1 MNNTKKGD
9 IMKNRIFGKYRKDQ
23 VFWGY
28 VFIFPTAL
36 GLLLLN
42 IWPAIQ
48 TVILSFQKTV
58 GFGNT
63 EWVGLAN
70 YQKLFTDNEVFRSL
84 MNTLI
89 YAIVSIPSIVI
100 LSLLVA
106 VLMNKKV
113 KGLSIYRTIY
123 FLPVVAAPS
132 AVAMIWRWMFNND
145 YGLINSMLA
154 KIGISGPSW
163 LSDPSIAIYS
173 IIIVGVWS
181 AIGYNMVLLL
191 AGLQE
196 IPKDYYEA
204 AEIDGAS
211 PIQQFFNITLPLVTP
226 TLFFVVVTTV
236 INAFQ
241 VFDVIFMM
249 IAPNSEA
256 MFNSQS
262 LAYLFYKHSFILND
276 KGYGSAIVMFLLII
290 ILIITAIQM
299 KLQKKWVNY

>member
-1 MNNTKKGD
+1 
-9 IMKNRIFGKYRKDQ
+9 MKNRIFGKYRKDQ
-23 VFWGY
+23 VIWGY
-28 VFIFPTAL
+28 IFIFPTAL
-36 GLLLLN
+36 GLILLN

-48 TVILSFQKTV
+48 TAILSFQKTV
-58 GFGNT
+58 GFGDT
-63 EWVGLAN
+63 EWVGLRN
-70 YQKLFTDNEVFRSL
+70 YQKMFADGEVFQSL
-84 MNTLI
+84 LNTLI
-89 YAIVSIPSIVI
+89 YAVVSIPSIVV

-106 VLMNKKV
+106 VLMNRKV

-145 YGLINSMLA
+145 YGLINNMLA
-154 KIGISGPSW
+154 KIGLDGPAW
-163 LSDPSIAIYS
+163 LTDPSIAIYS

-249 IAPNSEA
+249 ITPNSTA
-256 MFNSQS
+256 MFKSQS
-262 LAYLFYKHSFILND
+262 LTYLFYKHSFILND
-276 KGYGSAIVMFLLII
+276 KGYGSAIVMFLLVI

-299 KLQKKWVNY
+299 KLQKKWLNY

>member
-1 MNNTKKGD
+1 
-9 IMKNRIFGKYRKDQ
+9 MKNRIFGKYRKDQ
-23 VFWGY
+23 VIWGY
-28 VFIFPTAL
+28 IFIFPTAL
-36 GLLLLN
+36 GLILLN

-48 TVILSFQKTV
+48 TAILSFQKTV
-58 GFGNT
+58 GFGDT
-63 EWVGLAN
+63 EWVGLRN
-70 YQKLFTDNEVFRSL
+70 YQKMFADGEVFQSL
-84 MNTLI
+84 LNTLI
-89 YAIVSIPSIVI
+89 YAVVSIPSIVV

-106 VLMNKKV
+106 VLMNRKV

-145 YGLINSMLA
+145 YGLINNMLA
-154 KIGISGPSW
+154 KIGLDGPAW
-163 LSDPSIAIYS
+163 LTDPSIAIYS

-249 IAPNSEA
+249 ITPNSTA
-256 MFNSQS
+256 MFKSQS
-262 LAYLFYKHSFILND
+262 LTYLFYKHSFILND
-276 KGYGSAIVMFLLII
+276 KGYGSAIVMFILVI

>member
-1 MNNTKKGD
+1 
-9 IMKNRIFGKYRKDQ
+9 RKDQ
-23 VFWGY
+23 VIWGY
-28 VFIFPTAL
+28 IFIFPTAL
-36 GLLLLN
+36 GLILLN

-48 TVILSFQKTV
+48 TAILSFQKTV
-58 GFGNT
+58 GFGDT
-63 EWVGLAN
+63 EWVGLRN
-70 YQKLFTDNEVFRSL
+70 YQKMFADGEVFQSL
-84 MNTLI
+84 LNTLI
-89 YAIVSIPSIVI
+89 YAVVSIPSIVV

-106 VLMNKKV
+106 VLMNRKV

-145 YGLINSMLA
+145 YGLINNMLA
-154 KIGISGPSW
+154 KIGLDGPAW
-163 LSDPSIAIYS
+163 LTDPSIAIYS

-249 IAPNSEA
+249 ITPNSTA
-256 MFNSQS
+256 MFKSQS
-262 LAYLFYKHSFILND
+262 LTYLFYKHSFILND
-276 KGYGSAIVMFLLII
+276 KGYGSAIVMFLLVI

>member
-1 MNNTKKGD
+1 
-9 IMKNRIFGKYRKDQ
+9 MKNRIFGKYRKDQ
-23 VFWGY
+23 VIWGY
-28 VFIFPTAL
+28 IFIFPTAL
-36 GLLLLN
+36 GLILLN

-48 TVILSFQKTV
+48 TAILSFQKTV
-58 GFGNT
+58 GFGDT
-63 EWVGLAN
+63 EWVGLRN
-70 YQKLFTDNEVFRSL
+70 YQKMFADGEVFQSL
-84 MNTLI
+84 LNTLI
-89 YAIVSIPSIVI
+89 YAVVSIPSIAV

-106 VLMNKKV
+106 VLMNRKV

-145 YGLINSMLA
+145 YGLINNMLA
-154 KIGISGPSW
+154 KIGLDGPAW
-163 LSDPSIAIYS
+163 LTDPSIAIYS

-249 IAPNSEA
+249 ITPNSTA
-256 MFNSQS
+256 MFKSQS
-262 LAYLFYKHSFILND
+262 LTYLFYKHSFILND
-276 KGYGSAIVMFLLII
+276 KGYGSAIVMFLLVI

>member
-1 MNNTKKGD
+1 
-9 IMKNRIFGKYRKDQ
+9 MKNRIFGKYRKDQ
-23 VFWGY
+23 VIWGY
-28 VFIFPTAL
+28 IFIFPTAL
-36 GLLLLN
+36 GLILLN

-48 TVILSFQKTV
+48 TAILSFQKTV
-58 GFGNT
+58 GFGDT
-63 EWVGLAN
+63 EWVGLRN
-70 YQKLFTDNEVFRSL
+70 YQKMFADGEVFQSL
-84 MNTLI
+84 LNTLI
-89 YAIVSIPSIVI
+89 YVVVSIPSIVV

-106 VLMNKKV
+106 VLMNRKV

-145 YGLINSMLA
+145 YGLINNMLA
-154 KIGISGPSW
+154 KIGLDGPAW
-163 LSDPSIAIYS
+163 LTDPSIAIYS

-249 IAPNSEA
+249 ITPNSTA
-256 MFNSQS
+256 MFKSQS

-276 KGYGSAIVMFLLII
+276 KGYGSAIVMFLLVI

>member
-1 MNNTKKGD
+1 
-9 IMKNRIFGKYRKDQ
+9 MKNRIFGKYRKDQ
-23 VFWGY
+23 VIWGY
-28 VFIFPTAL
+28 IFIFPTAL
-36 GLLLLN
+36 GLILLN

-48 TVILSFQKTV
+48 TAILSFQKTV
-58 GFGNT
+58 GFGDT
-63 EWVGLAN
+63 EWVGLRN
-70 YQKLFTDNEVFRSL
+70 YQKMFADGEVFQSL
-84 MNTLI
+84 LNTLI
-89 YAIVSIPSIVI
+89 YAVVSIPSIVV

-106 VLMNKKV
+106 VLMNRKV

-145 YGLINSMLA
+145 YGLINNMLA
-154 KIGISGPSW
+154 KIGLDGPAW
-163 LSDPSIAIYS
+163 LTDPSIAIYS

-204 AEIDGAS
+204 VEIDGAS

-249 IAPNSEA
+249 ITPNSTA
-256 MFNSQS
+256 MFKSQS

-276 KGYGSAIVMFLLII
+276 KGYGSAIVMFLLVI

>member
-1 MNNTKKGD
+1 
-9 IMKNRIFGKYRKDQ
+9 MKNRIFRKYRKDQ
-23 VFWGY
+23 VIWGY
-28 VFIFPTAL
+28 IFIFPTAL
-36 GLLLLN
+36 GLILLN

-48 TVILSFQKTV
+48 TAILSFQKTV
-58 GFGNT
+58 GFGDT
-63 EWVGLAN
+63 EWVGLRN
-70 YQKLFTDNEVFRSL
+70 YQKMFADGEVFQSL
-84 MNTLI
+84 LNTLI
-89 YAIVSIPSIVI
+89 YAVVSIPSIVV

-106 VLMNKKV
+106 VLMNRKV

-145 YGLINSMLA
+145 YGLINNMLA
-154 KIGISGPSW
+154 KIGLDGPAW
-163 LSDPSIAIYS
+163 LTDPSIAIYS

-249 IAPNSEA
+249 ITPNSTA
-256 MFNSQS
+256 MFKSQS
-262 LAYLFYKHSFILND
+262 LTYLFYKHSFILND
-276 KGYGSAIVMFLLII
+276 KGYGSAIVMFLLVI

>member
-1 MNNTKKGD
+1 
-9 IMKNRIFGKYRKDQ
+9 MKNRIFGKYRKDQ
-23 VFWGY
+23 VIWGY
-28 VFIFPTAL
+28 IFIFPTAL
-36 GLLLLN
+36 GLILLN

-48 TVILSFQKTV
+48 TAILSFQKTV
-58 GFGNT
+58 GFGDT
-63 EWVGLAN
+63 EWVGLRN
-70 YQKLFTDNEVFRSL
+70 YQKMFADGEVFQSL
-84 MNTLI
+84 LNTLI
-89 YAIVSIPSIVI
+89 YAVVSIPSIVV

-106 VLMNKKV
+106 VLMNRKV

-145 YGLINSMLA
+145 YGLINNMLA
-154 KIGISGPSW
+154 KIVLDGPAW
-163 LSDPSIAIYS
+163 LTDPSIAIYS

-249 IAPNSEA
+249 ITPNSTA
-256 MFNSQS
+256 MFKSQS
-262 LAYLFYKHSFILND
+262 LTYLFYKHSFILND
-276 KGYGSAIVMFLLII
+276 KGYGSAIVMFLLVI

>member
-1 MNNTKKGD
+1 
-9 IMKNRIFGKYRKDQ
+9 MKNRIFGKYRKDQ
-23 VFWGY
+23 VIWGY
-28 VFIFPTAL
+28 IFIFPTAL
-36 GLLLLN
+36 GLILLN

-48 TVILSFQKTV
+48 TAILSFQKTV
-58 GFGNT
+58 GFGDT
-63 EWVGLAN
+63 EWVGLRN
-70 YQKLFTDNEVFRSL
+70 YQKMFADGEVFQSL
-84 MNTLI
+84 LNTLI
-89 YAIVSIPSIVI
+89 YAVVSIPSIVV

-106 VLMNKKV
+106 VLMNRKV

-145 YGLINSMLA
+145 YGLINNMLA
-154 KIGISGPSW
+154 KIGIDGPAW
-163 LSDPSIAIYS
+163 LTDPSIAIYS

-196 IPKDYYEA
+196 IPKDYYES

-249 IAPNSEA
+249 ITPNSTA
-256 MFNSQS
+256 MFKSQS

-276 KGYGSAIVMFLLII
+276 KGYGSAIVMFLLVI

>member
-1 MNNTKKGD
+1 MNTKKGD

-23 VFWGY
+23 VIWGY
-28 VFIFPTAL
+28 IFIFPTAL
-36 GLLLLN
+36 GLILKN

-48 TVILSFQKTV
+48 TAILSFQKTV
-58 GFGNT
+58 GFGDT
-63 EWVGLAN
+63 EWVGLRN
-70 YQKLFTDNEVFRSL
+70 YQKMFADGEVFQSL
-84 MNTLI
+84 LNTLI
-89 YAIVSIPSIVI
+89 YAVVSIPSIVV

-106 VLMNKKV
+106 VLMNRKV

-145 YGLINSMLA
+145 YGLINNMLA
-154 KIGISGPSW
+154 KIGIDGPAW
-163 LSDPSIAIYS
+163 LTDPSIAIYS

-249 IAPNSEA
+249 ITPNSTA
-256 MFNSQS
+256 MFKSQS

-276 KGYGSAIVMFLLII
+276 KGYGSAIVMFLLVI

>member
-1 MNNTKKGD
+1 
-9 IMKNRIFGKYRKDQ
+9 MKNRIFGKYRKDQ
-23 VFWGY
+23 VIWGY
-28 VFIFPTAL
+28 IFIFPTAL
-36 GLLLLN
+36 GLILLN

-48 TVILSFQKTV
+48 TAILSFQKTI
-58 GFGNT
+58 GFGDT
-63 EWVGLAN
+63 EWVGLRN
-70 YQKLFTDNEVFRSL
+70 YQKMFADGEVFQSL
-84 MNTLI
+84 LNTLI
-89 YAIVSIPSIVI
+89 YAVVSIPSIVV

-106 VLMNKKV
+106 VLMNRKV

-145 YGLINSMLA
+145 YGLINNMLA
-154 KIGISGPSW
+154 KIGLDGPAW
-163 LSDPSIAIYS
+163 LTDPSIAIYS

-249 IAPNSEA
+249 ITPNSTA
-256 MFNSQS
+256 MFKSQS

-276 KGYGSAIVMFLLII
+276 KGYGSAIVMFLLVI

>member
-1 MNNTKKGD
+1 
-9 IMKNRIFGKYRKDQ
+9 MKNRIFGKYPKDQ
-23 VFWGY
+23 VIWGY
-28 VFIFPTAL
+28 IFIFPTAL
-36 GLLLLN
+36 GLILLN

-48 TVILSFQKTV
+48 TAILSFQKTV
-58 GFGNT
+58 GFGDT
-63 EWVGLAN
+63 EWVGLRN
-70 YQKLFTDNEVFRSL
+70 YQKMFADGEVFQSL
-84 MNTLI
+84 LNTLI
-89 YAIVSIPSIVI
+89 YAVVSIPSIVV

-106 VLMNKKV
+106 VLMNRKV

-145 YGLINSMLA
+145 YGLINNMLA
-154 KIGISGPSW
+154 KIGLDGPAW
-163 LSDPSIAIYS
+163 LTDPSIAIYS

-249 IAPNSEA
+249 ITPNSTA
-256 MFNSQS
+256 MFKSQS
-262 LAYLFYKHSFILND
+262 LTYLFYKHSFILND
-276 KGYGSAIVMFLLII
+276 KGYGSAIVMFLLVI

>member
-1 MNNTKKGD
+1 MFKQKKYD
-9 IMKNRIFGKYRKDQ
+9 KQHLIFGYL
-23 VFWGY
+23 
-28 VFIFPTAL
+28 FIAPTAI
-36 GLLLLN
+36 GLFFLN

-48 TVILSFQKTV
+48 TVMLSFQRST

-63 EWVGLAN
+63 TFVGLEN
-70 YQKLFTDNEVFRSL
+70 YNKLFGDKEVWQSL
-84 MNTLI
+84 INTSLYVI
-89 YAIVSIPSIVI
+89 LSVPAIIV

-106 VLMNKKV
+106 VLMNQKI

-132 AVAMIWRWMFNND
+132 AVAMLWRWIFNSE
-145 YGLINSMLA
+145 YGLINIVLRKFGLHGVQWMTNPN
-154 KIGISGPSW
+154 IVITT
-163 LSDPSIAIYS
+163 IV
-173 IIIVGVWS
+173 IVGIWS
-181 AIGYNMVLLL
+181 AVGYNMILLL

-204 AEIDGAS
+204 ATIDGAT
-211 PIQQFFNITLPLVTP
+211 PVKQFFNITLPLVTP

-236 INAFQ
+236 IGAFQ

-249 IAPNSEA
+249 IEPGSEA
-256 MFNSQS
+256 MLHTES

-276 KGYGSAIVMFLLII
+276 KGYGSAIVVLLLLII
-290 ILIITAIQM
+290 LVLTGIQM

>member
-1 MNNTKKGD
+1 
-9 IMKNRIFGKYRKDQ
+9 MKNKLFGKYRKDQ
-23 VFWGY
+23 VIWGY
-28 VFIFPTAL
+28 IFIFPTAL

-48 TVILSFQKTV
+48 TAILSFQRTV

-63 EWVGLAN
+63 QWVGLAN
-70 YQKLFTDNEVFRSL
+70 YTKLFSDREVFRSL
-84 MNTLI
+84 INTLI
-89 YAIVSIPSIVI
+89 YAVVSIPSIVV

-106 VLMNKKV
+106 VLMNKKI

-145 YGLINSMLA
+145 YGLINDMLA
-154 KIGISGPSW
+154 KIGIDGPSW
-163 LSDPSIAIYS
+163 LTNPSIAIYS

-181 AIGYNMVLLL
+181 AIGHNMVLLL

-204 AEIDGAS
+204 ADIDGAS
-211 PIQQFFNITLPLVTP
+211 FVQQFFNITLPLVTP

-236 INAFQ
+236 INSFQ

-249 IAPNSEA
+249 ITPNSEA
-256 MFNSQS
+256 MFHSQS

-276 KGYGSAIVMFLLII
+276 KGYGSAIVMLLLVI
-290 ILIITAIQM
+290 ILVITGIQM

>member
-1 MNNTKKGD
+1 
-9 IMKNRIFGKYRKDQ
+9 MKNRIFGKYRKDQ
-23 VFWGY
+23 VIWGY
-28 VFIFPTAL
+28 IFIFPTAL
-36 GLLLLN
+36 GLILLN

-48 TVILSFQKTV
+48 TAILSFQKTV
-58 GFGNT
+58 GFGDT
-63 EWVGLAN
+63 EWVGLRN
-70 YQKLFTDNEVFRSL
+70 YQKMFADGEVFQSL
-84 MNTLI
+84 LNTLI
-89 YAIVSIPSIVI
+89 YAVVSIPSIVV

-106 VLMNKKV
+106 VLMNRKV
-113 KGLSIYRTIY
+113 KGLSIYRKIY

-145 YGLINSMLA
+145 YGLINNMLA
-154 KIGISGPSW
+154 KIGLDGPAW
-163 LSDPSIAIYS
+163 LTDPSIAIYS

-249 IAPNSEA
+249 ITPNSTA
-256 MFNSQS
+256 MFKSQS
-262 LAYLFYKHSFILND
+262 LTYLFYKHSFILND
-276 KGYGSAIVMFLLII
+276 KGYGSAIVMFLLVII
-290 ILIITAIQM
+290 
-299 KLQKKWVNY
+299 

>member
-1 MNNTKKGD
+1 
-9 IMKNRIFGKYRKDQ
+9 MKNRIFGKYRKDQ
-23 VFWGY
+23 VIWGY
-28 VFIFPTAL
+28 LFIFPTAL
-36 GLLLLN
+36 GLILLN
-42 IWPAIQ
+42 IWPAVQ
-48 TVILSFQKTV
+48 TVILSFQRTI
-58 GFGNT
+58 GFGKT
-63 EWVGLAN
+63 EWVGLTN
-70 YQKLFTDNEVFRSL
+70 YQKLFGDSEVFRSL
-84 MNTLI
+84 INTLI
-89 YAIVSIPSIVI
+89 YAVVSIPSIVV

-106 VLMNKKV
+106 VLMNKKI
-113 KGLSIYRTIY
+113 KGLSFYRTIF

-132 AVAMIWRWMFNND
+132 AVAMIWKWMFNNE
-145 YGLINSMLA
+145 YGLINSLLA
-154 KIGISGPSW
+154 KIGIDGPAW
-163 LSDPSIAIYS
+163 LSDPSVAIYS

-181 AIGYNMVLLL
+181 AIGNNMVLLL

-204 AEIDGAS
+204 ADIDGAT
-211 PIQQFFNITLPLVTP
+211 PVQQFFNITLPLVTP

-249 IAPNSEA
+249 IAQNSEA
-256 MFNSQS
+256 MYNTQS

-276 KGYGSAIVMFLLII
+276 KGYGSAIVILLLVI

>member
-1 MNNTKKGD
+1 
-9 IMKNRIFGKYRKDQ
+9 MKNRIFGKYRKDQ
-23 VFWGY
+23 VIWGY
-28 VFIFPTAL
+28 IFIFPTAL
-36 GLLLLN
+36 GLILLN

-48 TVILSFQKTV
+48 TAILSFQKTV
-58 GFGNT
+58 GFGDT
-63 EWVGLAN
+63 EWVGLRN
-70 YQKLFTDNEVFRSL
+70 YQKMFADGEVFQSL
-84 MNTLI
+84 LNTLI
-89 YAIVSIPSIVI
+89 YAVVSIPSIVI

-106 VLMNKKV
+106 VLMNRKV

-145 YGLINSMLA
+145 YGLINNMLA
-154 KIGISGPSW
+154 KIGLDGPAW
-163 LSDPSIAIYS
+163 LTDPSIAIYS

-249 IAPNSEA
+249 ITPNSTA
-256 MFNSQS
+256 MFKSQS
-262 LAYLFYKHSFILND
+262 LTYLFYKHSFILND
-276 KGYGSAIVMFLLII
+276 KGYGSAIVMFLLVI

>member
-1 MNNTKKGD
+1 
-9 IMKNRIFGKYRKDQ
+9 MKNRIFGKYRKDQ
-23 VFWGY
+23 VIWGY
-28 VFIFPTAL
+28 IFIFPTAL
-36 GLLLLN
+36 GLILLN

-48 TVILSFQKTV
+48 TAILSFQKTV
-58 GFGNT
+58 GFGDT
-63 EWVGLAN
+63 EWVGLRN
-70 YQKLFTDNEVFRSL
+70 YQKMFADGEVFQSL
-84 MNTLI
+84 LNTLI
-89 YAIVSIPSIVI
+89 YGVVSIPSIVV

-106 VLMNKKV
+106 VLMNRKV

-145 YGLINSMLA
+145 YGLINNMLA
-154 KIGISGPSW
+154 KIGLDGPAW
-163 LSDPSIAIYS
+163 LTDPSIAIYS

-249 IAPNSEA
+249 ITPNSTA
-256 MFNSQS
+256 MFKSQS
-262 LAYLFYKHSFILND
+262 LTYLFYKHSFILND
-276 KGYGSAIVMFLLII
+276 KGYGSAIVMFLLVI